1 MKRVLLSLLVL
12 AFAGTLFAKDVP
24 LNEATTLAKNAYFQK
39 LNTYVSEIDFADVMI
54 VDQFTI
60 KEDGNATVYAFNFE
74 NYGYIL
80 IAAEDAIEPVLGY
93 SFTSHYNPAKEA
105 SNFNGLIAEFG
116 EHINYL
122 RENSIEATS
131 TISQQWSS
139 LKTFNP
145 ENFVPQKGSKDVS
158 PLLTCTW
165 DQDNPYNFL
174 CPPRSTQPSSNS
186 KALVGCVATAMTQIM
201 SYWRYPYQGEGTY
214 TYWEPEL
221 LDYISADFG
230 AATYNWEAMQDNVTS
245 LNMDVALICFHAG
258 VSVQMDY
265 FSSGGSG
272 AYSFDVPSALKDHFG
287 YSNDVIWEERSSYPL
302 TTWSGLV
309 DEQLEDDCPVY
320 YSGYSNEGGHAFVC
334 DGKNDGDN
342 TYHFNFGWG
351 GYGNGYF
358 ALTNA
363 GGYPT
368 GQQFVRNFVPGD
380 ANYPYGCE
388 LSGEN
393 TSLVGSIVDGSGPQE
408 NYPDNANCSWL
419 INPQTAQDSV
429 EDITLRFIVLDTDP
443 DDIIT
448 IYDGETTDAP
458 VLGTF
463 SGTVTPADVLTS
475 TGNKMLVTFET
486 DGDAVTGAG
495 WKVEFESSQP
505 TWCTSSPPTYT
516 DPVGTINDGSGDFWY
531 NKNTQCMYK
540 VEPEYAMGATLTFTE
555 FDIEPENDV
564 LKVYDGDNNQLLA
577 ELSGNEIPEP
587 FFVESGKFFLLFQ
600 SNGGINGPGW
610 TADWEAGNVG
620 IETNNSLSKVSI
632 FPNPTSKELNLSF
645 TASNEETFEIKLVS
659 ITGTVI
665 YEESV
670 SNFAGEYRNTID
682 VSEIASGVYFLNIK
696 GTTGNIN
703 KKVMVK

>member
-12 AFAGTLFAKDVP
+12 AFAGSLFAKDVQ
-24 LNEATTLAKNAYFQK
+24 LNEATTLAKNAYYQK
-39 LNTYVSEIDFADVMI
+39 LNTYVSEVEFADVMI

-60 KEDGNATVYAFNFE
+60 SEDGNTTIYAFNFE

-93 SFTSHYNPAKEA
+93 GFTSHYNPAKEA
-105 SNFNGLIAEFG
+105 SNFNGLIAEYG

-145 ENFVPQKGSKDVS
+145 ESFVPQKGSKDVS

-174 CPPRSTQPSSNS
+174 CPPRDTQPSSNG
-186 KALVGCVATAMTQIM
+186 KALVGCVATAITQIM
-201 SYWRYPYQGEGTY
+201 SYWRYPYQGEGSN

-230 AATYNWEAMQDNVTS
+230 EATYNWEAMQDDISS
-245 LNMDVALICFHAG
+245 LNMDVALICYHVG
-258 VSVQMDY
+258 VAVNMDY
-265 FSSGGSG
+265 YSSGGSG
-272 AYSFDVPSALKDHFG
+272 AYSTDVPSALKDHFG
-287 YSNDVIWEERSSYPL
+287 YSEDVVWKERTSY
-302 TTWSGLV
+302 TASTWQNLV
-309 DEQLEDDCPVY
+309 DGQLEDDCPVY
-320 YSGYSNEGGHAFVC
+320 YSGYSNSGGHAFVC

-342 TYHFNFGWG
+342 MYHFNFGWG

-358 ALTNA
+358 LLSNPD
-363 GGYPT
+363 GYSS
-368 GQQFVRNFVPGD
+368 GQQVVINFVPGD
-380 ANYPYGCE
+380 PSYPYGCE
-388 LSGEN
+388 LSGEI
-393 TSLVGSIVDGSGPQE
+393 SPQVGSVVDGSGPRE
-408 NYPDNANCSWL
+408 NYDANANCSWL

-429 EDITLRFIVLDTDP
+429 ENITVHFSRLDTDA

-463 SGTVTPADVLTS
+463 SGATTPTDAVTS
-475 TGNKMLVTFET
+475 TSNKMLITFVA
-486 DGDAVTGAG
+486 DGDAVTGEG
-495 WKVEFESSQP
+495 WMIEFESDQP
-505 TWCTSSPPTYT
+505 AWCSSSPPVYT
-516 DPVGTINDGSGDFWY
+516 EPAGTINDGSGDFWY

-540 VEPEYAMGATLTFTE
+540 IEPDYAIGATLTFTE
-555 FDIEPENDV
+555 FDIELDNDI
-564 LKVYDGDNNQLLA
+564 LKVYDGGNNQLLA
-577 ELSGNEIPEP
+577 ELTGNEIPEP
-587 FFVESGKFFLLFQ
+587 FFVESGKYFLLFT

-610 TADWEAGNVG
+610 TADWEAGNVSV
-620 IETNNSLSKVSI
+620 ETNNSLRKVSI
-632 FPNPTSKELNLSF
+632 FPNPTSNELNLSF
-645 TASNEETFEIKLVS
+645 TATSEETFEIRLLSV
-659 ITGTVI
+659 TGTVI
-665 YEESV
+665 YEENV
-670 SNFAGEYRNTID
+670 TNFTGEYRNTINVSD
-682 VSEIASGVYFLNIK
+682 VARGIYFLNIK
-696 GTTGNIN
+696 GTNGDTN